1 MILKNCKQENIDNIL
16 EGIET
21 MIDARARILHE
32 RQNSNY
38 REMMK
43 ISEQVYDPAREKVK
57 DSLSRLIDSKIP
69 LD

>member
-21 MIDARARILHE
+21 MIDARARILFE
-32 RQNSNY
+32 RQNSNH
-38 REMMK
+38 REMLK

-57 DSLSRLIDSKIP
+57 DSLSRLIDLKIP